1 MQASPS
7 LLTRD
12 LHFMHYHYSLI
23 FYRLV
28 IVPAGNFT
36 HSLLY
41 LTMYRMLIG
50 LLLASLSLYAQHPDT
65 NYLLLKKHPAITA
78 DSGRLLIR
86 AASPEALLPFLRD
99 NRLIKQLSPTAAIIQ
114 TNKHYS
120 LQQGHIDVAGNYFKA
135 SDNLLSHINNGRSTL
150 NRVVIVRKGLSGYTK
165 EIRDLT
171 NTQIDTLL
179 NQEDVHFID
188 LVRKPKTE
196 LITELD
202 APVNLSGAFHH
213 YFPDVRGENTLVV
226 IKEDRFDTTDID
238 ISGRANLSR
247 LASSQSSVH
256 ASMMA
261 TIIAGNGNSYI
272 RGNGIAPSS
281 SLLSTDYNNL
291 SPDNITLLGSSIQNH
306 SYGVGIENYYG
317 IEASEY
323 DSQIYQ
329 EDTLLHIFSAGNSG
343 DEIPETGTY
352 TGVGKFA
359 NLTGTF
365 KQAKNILTIGAVNSE
380 YEVENFSSNGP
391 AYDGRI
397 KPELVAGGV
406 DGTSGAA
413 AACTG
418 VSTLLSHLYYQL
430 NHTAPSAALIKS
442 ILISSASN
450 VDNIN
455 YRTGFGNI
463 NALDAGKIIQ
473 QKQYLNGEVS
483 TGSTKKYSLNIPA
496 NIHKVKVTL
505 AWNDPP
511 AAINAPRAL
520 VNDLDLYVTSNK
532 GDTIRPWVLSS
543 FPKADSLSRAAV
555 RGIDS
560 INNVEQVTMELP
572 AAGNYDMHIFGRETD
587 RLQKFALSWQFYPEN
602 AFEWTYPLSDDQL
615 FSSSYTYV
623 RWNTSLSGKA
633 TLQYSLDGGASW
645 QFVTDTI
652 NIAKGYYL
660 WTTPLAFSTARL
672 KLTINNTDKISPL
685 FSISSHPL
693 LSVGYLCQDE
703 NQLYW
708 SKIPQASSYTV
719 YHISGHL
726 LIPYKTVTD
735 TFVTIPSADMNTPY
749 WAVSA
754 ITPKCEGI
762 KSPTID
768 IQKQGV
774 SCYLKTFTGVYDE
787 ETGQVKLALSL
798 SGFQHLAKITCQKII
813 SPTQVK
819 EIGIIHEPD
828 NCCYSFTDP
837 MPTDGKNTYHVLLET
852 QKGLTFPFLLDV
864 IVVRAGDIQ
873 LFPNPVS
880 TDLNIL
886 CGSNNDYILSIY
898 TSSGS
903 HLLQNRINGYT
914 NKISLANLPSGI
926 LFYRITLH
934 GKQIKAGKI
943 VKIR

>member
-28 IVPAGNFT
+28 IVPAGNFK

-65 NYLLLKKHPAITA
+65 NYLLLRKHPAITA

-86 AASPEALLPFLRD
+86 TFSPEALQPFLRD

-120 LQQGHIDVAGNYFKA
+120 LQQGQIDAAGNYFKA
-135 SDNLLSHINNGRSTL
+135 SDNLLSLINSDRGTL
-150 NRVVIVRKGLSGYTK
+150 IQVMIARKSLSGYTK
-165 EIRDLT
+165 EIRNLT
-171 NTQIDTLL
+171 STQIDTLL
-179 NQEDVHFID
+179 NQEDIQFID
-188 LVRKPKTE
+188 LVRKPATE

-202 APVNLSGAFHH
+202 IPVNSSGAFHH
-213 YFPDVRGENTLVV
+213 YFPDVKGENNLVV
-226 IKEDRFDTTDID
+226 IKEDKFDTADID
-238 ISGRANLSR
+238 ISGRANLSQ

-281 SLLSTDYNNL
+281 SLVSTDYNNL
-291 SPDNITLLGSSIQNH
+291 SPDNITLLGSRIQNH

-323 DSQIYQ
+323 DAQIYQ

-343 DEIPETGTY
+343 DEIPQSGTY
-352 TGVGKFA
+352 TGVGRFA

-365 KQAKNILTIGAVNSE
+365 KQAKNILTVGAVNAE

-391 AYDGRI
+391 SYDGRI

-418 VSTLLSHLYYQL
+418 IGTLLSQLYYQF

-450 VDNIN
+450 VGGIS
-455 YRTGFGNI
+455 YKTGFGNI

-483 TGSTKKYSLNIPA
+483 AGNTKKYSLNIPA
-496 NIHKVKVTL
+496 NTHKVKVTL

-511 AAINAPRAL
+511 AAINAPYAL
-520 VNDLDLYVTSNK
+520 VNDLDLYVTSNN

-543 FPKADSLSRAAV
+543 FPQADSLSRAAL

-560 INNVEQVTMELP
+560 INNVEQVTLELP
-572 AAGNYDMHIFGRETD
+572 AAGNYDMHVLGRKINM
-587 RLQKFALSWQFYPEN
+587 LQKFALSWQLYSEN
-602 AFEWTYPLSDDQL
+602 GFEWTYPLSDDQL
-615 FSSSYTYV
+615 FSNSYTYI
-623 RWNTSLSGKA
+623 RWNTTLSGKA
-633 TLQYSLDGGASW
+633 TLQYSLDEGKSW

-660 WTTPLAFSTARL
+660 WTTPPTFSTAIL
-672 KLTINNTDKISPL
+672 KLTINNTDKLSPV
-685 FSISSHPL
+685 FSISSHPV

-708 SKIPQASSYTV
+708 PRIPLASSYTV
-719 YHISGHL
+719 YHLSDHL

-787 ETGQVKLALSL
+787 ETDQVKLALSL

-813 SPTQVK
+813 SLNQVK
-819 EIGIIHEPD
+819 EIGVIHEPD

-837 MPTDGKNTYHVLLET
+837 VPSDGRNKYRVLLET
-852 QKGLTFPFLLDV
+852 QEGLTFPFPLDV
-864 IVVRAGDIQ
+864 TVVRAGDIQ

-880 TDLNIL
+880 TDINIL
-886 CGSNNDYILSIY
+886 CGSNNDYILSLY

-903 HLLQNRINGYT
+903 LLLQNKINGYT
-914 NKISLANLPSGI
+914 NKISLAHLPSGI

-943 VKIR
+943 IKIR

>member
-1 MQASPS
+1 
-7 LLTRD
+7 
-12 LHFMHYHYSLI
+12 
-23 FYRLV
+23 
-28 IVPAGNFT
+28 
-36 HSLLY
+36 
-41 LTMYRMLIG
+41 MYRMLIG
-50 LLLASLSLYAQHPDT
+50 LLLASLSVYAQHPDN
-65 NYLLLKKHPAITA
+65 NYLLLKKHSAINT

-86 AASPEALLPFLRD
+86 TTSPETLLPFLRD

-114 TNKHYS
+114 TNKNYPI
-120 LQQGHIDVAGNYFKA
+120 QQGHIDMAGNYFKA
-135 SDNLLSHINNGRSTL
+135 SDNLLALINNGHNTL

-179 NQEDVHFID
+179 NQEDVQFID
-188 LVRKPKTE
+188 LTRKPKTE

-213 YFPDVRGENTLVV
+213 YFPDIKGRNNIVV
-226 IKEDRFDTTDID
+226 IKEDKFDTTDID

-272 RGNGIAPSS
+272 SGNGIAPSS
-281 SLLSTDYNNL
+281 SLTSTDYNNL
-291 SPDNITLLGSSIQNH
+291 SPDDITLFGSRIQNH

-329 EDTLLHIFSAGNSG
+329 QDTLLHIFSAGNSG
-343 DEIPETGTY
+343 NEIPESGAY
-352 TGVGKFA
+352 MGVGRFA

-365 KQAKNILTIGAVNSE
+365 KQAKNILTVGAINPE
-380 YEVENFSSNGP
+380 YEIESFSSNGP

-397 KPELVAGGV
+397 KPELVAAGV

-418 VSTLLSHLYYQL
+418 ISTLLSQLYYQF

-450 VDNIN
+450 TGSIS

-473 QKQYLNGEVS
+473 QKQFLNGELNA
-483 TGSTKKYSLNIPA
+483 GSTKKYSLNIPP
-496 NIHKVKVTL
+496 NTHKVKVTL
-505 AWNDPP
+505 AWNDPS
-511 AAINAPRAL
+511 AAINAPKAL
-520 VNDLDLYVTSNK
+520 VNDLDLYIISNK

-543 FPKADSLSRAAV
+543 FPVADSLSRAAL
-555 RGIDS
+555 RGIDV

-572 AAGNYDMHIFGRETD
+572 AAGIYDMHVSGQKINMQ
-587 RLQKFALSWQFYPEN
+587 QKFALSWQFYSEN
-602 AFEWTYPLSDDQL
+602 SFEWTYPLSDDQL
-615 FSSSYTYV
+615 FSNSYTHI
-623 RWNTSLSGKA
+623 RWNTTLSGKA
-633 TLQYSLDGGASW
+633 TLQYSLDEGKSW

-652 NIAKGYYL
+652 NVAKGYYL
-660 WTTPLAFSTARL
+660 WTTPPVFTTAML
-672 KLTINNTDKISPL
+672 KLTINNTDKLSPV
-685 FSISSHPL
+685 FSISSHPV

-708 SKIPQASSYTV
+708 SKVPLASSYTV
-719 YHISGHL
+719 YHISDHL

-754 ITPKCEGI
+754 ITSKCEGI

-774 SCYLKTFTGVYDE
+774 SCYLKSFTGVYDE
-787 ETGQVKLALSL
+787 ETDQVKLALSL
-798 SGFQHLAKITCQKII
+798 SGFQHLTKITCQKIV
-813 SPTQVK
+813 SPDQVK
-819 EIGIIHEPD
+819 EIGVIHEPD

-837 MPTDGKNTYHVLLET
+837 IPPDGHNRYRVLLET
-852 QKGLTFPFLLDV
+852 QKGLIFPFLLN
-864 IVVRAGDIQ
+864 ITVVRAGDIQ

-886 CGSNNDYILSIY
+886 CGSNNEYVVSVY
-898 TSSGS
+898 TSSGAC
-903 HLLQNRINGYT
+903 LLQNKINGYT
-914 NKISLANLPSGI
+914 NKISLVNLPSGI

-943 VKIR
+943 IKIR